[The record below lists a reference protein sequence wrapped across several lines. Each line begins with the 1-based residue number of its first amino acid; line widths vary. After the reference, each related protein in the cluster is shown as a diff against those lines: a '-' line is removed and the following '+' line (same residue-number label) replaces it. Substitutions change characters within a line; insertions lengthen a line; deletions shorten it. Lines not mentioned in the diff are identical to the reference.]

1 MKIIFSFSSKI
12 IINLTIFHKKS
23 FTLSFESENFW
34 NMKMTYMYFIEF
46 DIYHCWKGGK
56 EKTAQNKTAHPLC
69 KNL

>member
-1 MKIIFSFSSKI
+1 MP
-12 IINLTIFHKKS
+12 LTWKWFFYSQVNKSYFHKKS

-34 NMKMTYMYFIEF
+34 NMEMTYFIEF

-56 EKTAQNKTAHPLC
+56 EKTARNKMAHPLR